1 MRNLK
6 SLTIVLI
13 TSLTIS
19 GCVGYTPAPEPIVK
33 KIYVT
38 TPLQLPEKPSWPKVA
53 GSDVMCLSVE
63 AKQKILARDTAIKNY
78 ISDLETVIES
88 TQKSK

>member
-19 GCVGYTPAPEPIVK
+19 GCVGYVPTPEPIVK

-38 TPLQLPEKPSWPKVA
+38 TPLQLPTKPEWPRVA

-63 AKQKILARDTAIKNY
+63 AKQKILARDMAIKGY
-78 ISDLETVIES
+78 IEDLETTILS